1 MMDSVDLVILM
12 EVLAEVGM
20 VLVLIGHLVEGLG
33 VGLVIMVGMG
43 LEMTL
48 VVVLGA
54 MVAVVVVAMLAF
66 EENRHLATLVAMDR
80 TWVVLVLVMATVG

>member
-12 EVLAEVGM
+12 EVLVEVGM
-20 VLVLIGHLVEGLG
+20 VLVLIGHLVEDLG

-48 VVVLGA
+48 VVILGA
-54 MVAVVVVAMLAF
+54 MVEVVLVAMLAF
-66 EENRHLATLVAMDR
+66 EENHPLATLVAMDH
-80 TWVVLVLVMATVG
+80 TWVVLVLVMAAVG